1 MELTIESAL
10 SPGGLVGHS
19 SYLLLVISMLMRSMW
34 LLRSFVVA
42 SALVAITYD
51 AVWLNDPVGVF
62 WESLLVTVNLVQLAL
77 LYLGNRRARF
87 SAEEQEFMEGR
98 FQDLGAGLRRR
109 LLAAAHG
116 HDTPVATYPPGQG
129 SPVQQLVFVA
139 DGEVVVQADG
149 ATVAI
154 CRHGSFIGEMTVLGA
169 EPATGTAIVGRALR
183 AWSIDGE
190 RLRALADQ
198 HPDIRR
204 SLEVGFSHNVREKL
218 IEANRY
224 IAGVR
229 RGDKDSN
236 PA

>member
-19 SYLLLVISMLMRSMW
+19 SYLLLVVSMLMRTMW

-62 WESLLVTVNLVQLAL
+62 WESTLVTVNVVQLAL
-77 LYLGNRRARF
+77 LYLGNRRAQF

-109 LLAAAHG
+109 LLDAGSWRDLAVG
-116 HDTPVATYPPGQG
+116 TLLTRQG
-129 SPVQQLVFVA
+129 EAVQQLVFLA
-139 DGEVVVQADG
+139 NGEVIVQADG

-154 CRHGSFIGEMTVLGA
+154 CRGGSFIGEMTVLGA
-169 EPATGTAIVGRALR
+169 EPATGTAIVGRPVR
-183 AWSIDGE
+183 AWSIDGD
-190 RLRALADQ
+190 RLRALAAEY
-198 HPDIRR
+198 PDIRQ
-204 SLEVGFSHNVREKL
+204 SLEAGFSRNVREKL
-218 IEANRY
+218 IEANRC
-224 IAGVR
+224 IAGFR
-229 RGDKDSN
+229 RQPS
-236 PA
+236 